1 MNWIKE
7 HHQKLKNAV
16 ANCHT
21 MYKSAVKQ
29 QIFGLDI
36 GSSTIKIVQLRR
48 NESGYFVAGAAI
60 AFVEDA
66 HNESHKDSNFSKAI
80 RQCKQWSQVKNKL
93 AVCSVNGQETAVRN
107 FNFPA
112 LNPEEVEG
120 AVLLEAKQVC
130 PFNTDDGV
138 VDYQVISGTEK
149 EITGFWVAASNKL
162 LKEKRNFAQESSL
175 DSVLMDIDGLA
186 LMNCM
191 RYCRGEERGTFAIL
205 NVGHEYTTLA
215 LIGDDDL
222 PFVRDINF
230 GGKAIVEQ
238 IALQGQFTSEE
249 IEKVLRGDDSSPDI
263 QMKINEHLESGCHK
277 LISNITETLYYDAVH
292 RKAEIVDKIY
302 LCGGFSLVNGFAGL
316 LKNKLPSETVLWNP
330 FDTIQCD
337 QSLACYDL
345 LRKNGPA
352 FAVAAGL
359 AMRQI

>member
-7 HHQKLKNAV
+7 HHQKVKDTV
-16 ANCHT
+16 ANCRNI
-21 MYKSAVKQ
+21 YKSALKQ

-36 GSSTIKIVQLRR
+36 GSSAIKIVQLRK
-48 NESGYFVAGAAI
+48 NENGYFVAGAAI
-60 AFVEDA
+60 SFVE
-66 HNESHKDSNFSKAI
+66 NVNFSKAI
-80 RQCKQWSQVKNKL
+80 RQCRQWSQVKNKL
-93 AVCSVNGQETAVRN
+93 AVCGVSGQETAVRN
-107 FNFPA
+107 FNFPP
-112 LNPEEVEG
+112 LNPEEIEG

-162 LKEKRNFAQESSL
+162 LKEKRNFANESSL
-175 DSVLMDIDGLA
+175 DPVLMDIDGLA

-191 RYCRGEERGTFAIL
+191 RYCRGDERGTFAIL
-205 NVGHEYTTLA
+205 NVGYEYTTLA

-238 IALQGQFTSEE
+238 IALQGQFSAGE
-249 IEKVLRGDDSSPDI
+249 IEKVLRGDDSSSDI
-263 QMKINEHLESGCHK
+263 QMKINDHLESGCHK

-292 RKAEIVDKIY
+292 RKSEIVDKIY
-302 LCGGFSLVNGFAGL
+302 LCGGFSLVNGFASL
-316 LKNKLPSETVLWNP
+316 LKNKLPSETILWNP

-337 QSLACYDL
+337 PTLGCFDL